1 MMNQLPVE
9 QCRFCG
15 GRDIRVGWQSDALV
29 TFKRNGLLGNRIKFL
44 ICGTCGAVLYQC
56 VAEPHRFPV
65 NSMYDY
71 MKALQRQFETD
82 SRLIQDLNDEVNR
95 TYKVLSSR
103 LAKEDR
109 KLLLRLVDMEDH
121 LRGQATLHSF
131 TCGYRLACGIH
142 RELAEEPM
150 YSFAKEEEERACRK
164 AQANDEDDTET

>member
-1 MMNQLPVE
+1 
-9 QCRFCG
+9 
-15 GRDIRVGWQSDALV
+15 
-29 TFKRNGLLGNRIKFL
+29 
-44 ICGTCGAVLYQC
+44 
-56 VAEPHRFPV
+56 
-65 NSMYDY
+65 MYDY

-82 SRLIQDLNDEVNR
+82 SQSLQNLNDEVNR
-95 TYKVLSSR
+95 THRELSSR

-109 KLLLRLVDMEDH
+109 KLLLRLVDMEDS

-142 RELAEEPM
+142 KELAEEPM